1 MSEGSDTTLILMASL
16 FSVDTLVEYEAQ
28 FVSDFD
34 TKGSCFGEWSFYY
47 CIGVYRLYLV
57 KNLTPMQASPVRK
70 RVRPMKVT
78 AQYYYYDEG
87 MFIIH
92 ETSAIYNLDLNEK
105 MTKAV
110 SILEML
116 QHLAFRIWMA
126 VRA

>member
-1 MSEGSDTTLILMASL
+1 
-16 FSVDTLVEYEAQ
+16 
-28 FVSDFD
+28 
-34 TKGSCFGEWSFYY
+34 
-47 CIGVYRLYLV
+47 
-57 KNLTPMQASPVRK
+57 MQASPVRK

-116 QHLAFRIWMA
+116 QHLAFRI
-126 VRA
+126 